1 LAFLFFSL
9 FMGQFSGVCLE
20 INKNV
25 GIAFHSR
32 NCFFN
37 DIR

>member
-25 GIAFHSR
+25 GIVMHSR

-37 DIR
+37 EIR

>member
-25 GIAFHSR
+25 GIALHSQD
-32 NCFFN
+32 CFFN
-37 DIR
+37 EIR